1 MISATSNLNTALWQV
16 TPDRI
21 RLGLRRER
29 KFAACGTRGNVAS
42 LVLAPTD
49 SDGDRP
55 AIARAGADGQN
66 LSHRELQHE
75 VTLLADRLQEAG
87 VLPGDRVAILVDAGP
102 RWCTAFIAVVH
113 IGAVAV
119 PLDASLPLA
128 ELGKQLMHCGAVLIL
143 LSASHEL
150 TAAGL
155 TGKYSPGCRRLRV
168 DDISSPV
175 AAAPSGPTA
184 ARLPCRRDNRDPAVI
199 CYTSGTTGCPKGV
212 VVSHGNLISQLMAI
226 RIVMDNGPKT
236 RVVSLLPP
244 SHLFEL
250 TAGLLAVLAGGGSVF
265 RTEQPTAQSV
275 LDAMAHARPTSMVVV
290 PLFLSAVKSAIER
303 QLDAA
308 GSLRRGL
315 FLLLRKSAL
324 ATRSMRLRRFLMW
337 PLLRRFGGRLEYF
350 VCGGAPLDSELA
362 RFFESLG
369 VQVLQGY
376 GMTEASPVVA
386 ANGPHSNRIG
396 SVGRPLPGTEV
407 RASEEG
413 EILVRGPQVMLRY
426 HRNARA
432 TAAAI
437 DAEGWL
443 HTGDLGELDKDG
455 YLYVNGRHSS
465 RIVLA
470 CGEKV
475 QPEEVETAILRS
487 ARISECGVI
496 GMRSRSPLHNG
507 SEEVC
512 AVVVPTGDDD
522 PADPRV
528 LQQALRMEVSRCCAG
543 LAQFKRPTR
552 VIVRR
557 QPLPATASRK
567 LRRRA
572 LGAWLEQSGGNS

>member
-1 MISATSNLNTALWQV
+1 
-16 TPDRI
+16 
-21 RLGLRRER
+21 
-29 KFAACGTRGNVAS
+29 
-42 LVLAPTD
+42 
-49 SDGDRP
+49 
-55 AIARAGADGQN
+55 
-66 LSHRELQHE
+66 
-75 VTLLADRLQEAG
+75 
-87 VLPGDRVAILVDAGP
+87 
-102 RWCTAFIAVVH
+102 
-113 IGAVAV
+113 
-119 PLDASLPLA
+119 
-128 ELGKQLMHCGAVLIL
+128 
-143 LSASHEL
+143 
-150 TAAGL
+150 
-155 TGKYSPGCRRLRV
+155 
-168 DDISSPV
+168 
-175 AAAPSGPTA
+175 
-184 ARLPCRRDNRDPAVI
+184 
-199 CYTSGTTGCPKGV
+199 
-212 VVSHGNLISQLMAI
+212 
-226 RIVMDNGPKT
+226 
-236 RVVSLLPP
+236 
-244 SHLFEL
+244 
-250 TAGLLAVLAGGGSVF
+250 
-265 RTEQPTAQSV
+265 
-275 LDAMAHARPTSMVVV
+275 
-290 PLFLSAVKSAIER
+290 
-303 QLDAA
+303 
-308 GSLRRGL
+308 
-315 FLLLRKSAL
+315 
-324 ATRSMRLRRFLMW
+324 
-337 PLLRRFGGRLEYF
+337 
-350 VCGGAPLDSELA
+350 
-362 RFFESLG
+362 
-369 VQVLQGY
+369 
-376 GMTEASPVVA
+376 
-386 ANGPHSNRIG
+386 NGPHSNRIG

-572 LGAWLEQSGGNS
+572 LGAWLEQSGGHS